1 MDMKDNMLNDEE
13 LRAVTGGGTVQEE
26 EPELNGRFVFYCE
39 CGAAFYNQLSLF
51 EHVKRY
57 KHRPK

>member
-13 LRAVTGGGTVQEE
+13 LRAVTGGTVQEE
-26 EPELNGRFVFYCE
+26 EPELNGRSVFYCE

-51 EHVKRY
+51 QHVRQY

>member
-1 MDMKDNMLNDEE
+1 MDMKTNMLNDEE
-13 LRAVTGGGTVQEE
+13 LRAVTGGITVQEE
-26 EPELNGRFVFYCE
+26 EPELNGRFVYYCE

>member
-13 LRAVTGGGTVQEE
+13 LRAVTGGTVQEE
-26 EPELNGRFVFYCE
+26 EPELNGRCVFYCE

-51 EHVKRY
+51 QHVRQY

>member
-13 LRAVTGGGTVQEE
+13 LRAVTGGITVQEE
-26 EPELNGRFVFYCE
+26 EPELNGRFVYYCE
-39 CGAAFYNQLSLF
+39 CGASFYDQLSLF
-51 EHVKRY
+51 LLVRQY